1 MFHFRAQRQDE
12 TGIAPRT
19 ADTPPP
25 SAAGMDGARIFLGD
39 DPNSPS
45 RLGWLMFWMSGTLT
59 AFIVAALSVRALSH
73 QFNAF
78 EMMTVRSFGGLVILL
93 AMGIASPA
101 LLRSVRWRRMRFQFG
116 RNVAHF
122 GSQICWT
129 VGIAALPFAT
139 VFALEFII
147 PAWVT
152 LLAVLFLGERMTMTR
167 AGALAICF
175 IGVLVVLRPGHD
187 AFQPVA
193 LLMVLGALLFAIA
206 AVITKKLIVTEATFS
221 IMLWMNLMQLPM
233 NYAGSDPLFFLKFEA
248 SMTLPLLGIAAAGL
262 AIHYCLTNAFR
273 YGDAMVVIPMDFL
286 RVPLIA
292 VIGWMFYGEHLDAFV
307 FAGAGL
313 IIAGVLWNVRGE
325 ALRNGISV
333 NERRSPVPAAIQP
346 AE

>member
-1 MFHFRAQRQDE
+1 MFHFRAQRPDE
-12 TGIAPRT
+12 PGIAPLA
-19 ADTPPP
+19 ADSLPP
-25 SAAGMDGARIFLGD
+25 SAAALDGAPLALVD
-39 DPNSPS
+39 STNSPA

-129 VGIAALPFAT
+129 IGIAVLPFAT

-152 LLAVLFLGERMTMTR
+152 LLAVLFLGERMTLTR

-233 NYAGSDPLFFLKFEA
+233 NYAGSDPLLFLRFEA

-313 IIAGVLWNVRGE
+313 IVAGVLLNVRGE
-325 ALRNGISV
+325 AQRSGLRADDGPKAPRAI
-333 NERRSPVPAAIQP
+333 IQP

>member
-1 MFHFRAQRQDE
+1 MLHYRRPERSEVAVA
-12 TGIAPRT
+12 AP
-19 ADTPPP
+19 
-25 SAAGMDGARIFLGD
+25 GALPVLGTRD
-39 DPNSPS
+39 SQQESPA

-73 QFNAF
+73 HFNAF

-93 AMGIASPA
+93 AMGLASPA
-101 LLRSVRWRRMRFQFG
+101 LLRSVKWRHMRMQLG

-129 VGIAALPFAT
+129 IGIAVLPFAT

-152 LLAVLFLGERMTMTR
+152 LLAVLFLGERMTATR
-167 AGALAICF
+167 ASALVICF
-175 IGVLVVLRPGHD
+175 IGVIVVLRPGHE

-193 LLMVLGALLFAIA
+193 LLMVFGALLFAVA
-206 AVITKKLIVTEATFS
+206 AVITKKLIVTESTFS

-233 NYAGSDPLFFLKFEA
+233 NFAGSDPLFFLRFES
-248 SMTLPLLGIAAAGL
+248 SMTLPLLGVAAAGL

-292 VIGWMFYGEHLDAFV
+292 VIGWMFYGEHLDVFV

-325 ALRNGISV
+325 AQRNGRLAG
-333 NERRSPVPAAIQP
+333 ERTAGPRPVIQP

>member
-1 MFHFRAQRQDE
+1 MLHHRPQPPGDSASTAQGVNTLESLDPAAE
-12 TGIAPRT
+12 SAHAG
-19 ADTPPP
+19 P
-25 SAAGMDGARIFLGD
+25 SDSS
-39 DPNSPS
+39 SPSS

-59 AFIVAALSVRALSH
+59 AFIVAALSVRALSSS
-73 QFNAF
+73 FNAF

-101 LLRSVRWRRMRFQFG
+101 LFRSIKWRHMRMQLG

-129 VGIAALPFAT
+129 IAIAVLPFAT

-152 LLAVLFLGERMTMTR
+152 LLAVLFLGERMTATR

-175 IGVLVVLRPGHD
+175 IGVLVVLRPGQD
-187 AFQPVA
+187 AFQPA
-193 LLMVLGALLFAIA
+193 TLLMVFGALLFAIA
-206 AVITKKLIVTEATFS
+206 AVITKKLIVTESTFS
-221 IMLWMNLMQLPM
+221 IMFWMNVMQLPL
-233 NYAGSDPLFFLKFEA
+233 NYAGSSDYTFFLNFDA
-248 SMTLPLLGIAAAGL
+248 SMTLPLLGVGSAGL

-292 VIGWMFYGEHLDAFV
+292 LIGWMFYGERLDAFV

-325 ALRNGISV
+325 AQ
-333 NERRSPVPAAIQP
+333 RSDRPAVAPARSAIQP